1 MRCCIKKEMCS
12 SCQWK
17 GLRLLFTFRASWKP
31 LGRATPS
38 LSCSLGGQVGTEEV
52 SGSQAKDI
60 HSGLVGL
67 CVLRCVLRGI
77 LPEWQVTMG
86 HCFVQTKWQNLEQYD
101 AVFVKNKT
109 KPQLAGWLAGSL
121 SKSLHPQGNENRP
134 RKSQK
139 AVCVPPDT
147 LGTTQLKLHGRAID
161 GLQVLFDSG
170 CSVGD
175 GTQGLTHGK
184 HTPTAYTLNPASYI
198 L

>member
-1 MRCCIKKEMCS
+1 
-12 SCQWK
+12 
-17 GLRLLFTFRASWKP
+17 
-31 LGRATPS
+31 
-38 LSCSLGGQVGTEEV
+38 
-52 SGSQAKDI
+52 
-60 HSGLVGL
+60 
-67 CVLRCVLRGI
+67 
-77 LPEWQVTMG
+77 MG
-86 HCFVQTKWQNLEQYD
+86 HRPRIYTVGWWACAFYD
-101 AVFVKNKT
+101 VFCGAFCRSGRSQWAIVLYRPSGRTWNSMMLFLLKT
-109 KPQLAGWLAGSL
+109 KPNHSWLAGWLAGSL